1 MCLGPDIFIRYRCVP
16 RGTILAGAILLG
28 QVVRHS
34 VFWCNDH
41 HLVTEKSSTRQSPP
55 KFHQAPTPPVQR
67 HPHVTR
73 KPKSASLHSSQEG
86 GSDRA
91 YAGRQHGAN
100 SAYQPVWTHRPQ
112 DASSGQLLLFLQHV
126 ANTISCSLLHVTA
139 VDQIF

>member
-86 GSDRA
+86 RVTEHMPADNMGQTQRTNQSGHIVLRTLLPV
-91 YAGRQHGAN
+91 N
-100 SAYQPVWTHRPQ
+100 CFCFCSAWQIK
-112 DASSGQLLLFLQHV
+112 FHV
-126 ANTISCSLLHVTA
+126 HSCM
-139 VDQIF
+139 